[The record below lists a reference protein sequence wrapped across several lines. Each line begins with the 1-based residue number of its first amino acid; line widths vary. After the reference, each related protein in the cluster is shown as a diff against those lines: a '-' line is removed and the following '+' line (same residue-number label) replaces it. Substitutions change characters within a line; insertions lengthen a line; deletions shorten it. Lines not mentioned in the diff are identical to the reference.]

1 MKVGHRALFWTF
13 QWMPSVYALRY
24 KRCAFV
30 AHCEKAWLGNQA
42 RLPLSHV
49 GWISTPARLVVHL
62 FQTSMSMVSGD
73 RITES
78 KSLVRTTRG
87 LARPF
92 TGSYEKFL
100 FTAIAHV

>member
-1 MKVGHRALFWTF
+1 VDA
-13 QWMPSVYALRY
+13 SVYALRY

-62 FQTSMSMVSGD
+62 FQTSMSMLSGD